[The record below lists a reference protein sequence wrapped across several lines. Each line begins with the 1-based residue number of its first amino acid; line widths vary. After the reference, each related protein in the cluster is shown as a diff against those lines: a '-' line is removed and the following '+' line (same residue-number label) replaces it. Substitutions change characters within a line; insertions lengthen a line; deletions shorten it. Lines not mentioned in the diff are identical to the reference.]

1 MIKRGQIYF
10 IKSNRKEQG
19 SEMWGD
25 RPAVIVSCN
34 ELAETSPTVQLCY
47 MTTKPK
53 KDLPTHFITEGG
65 LKPSTVI
72 CEQVTTVSADR
83 VGELIGECSPEE
95 MRLLDR
101 CLHKSLGLVE
111 VQREQNTSVDIEKIK
126 KERDLYKD
134 LYKRLSNE
142 LLGK

>member
-19 SEMWGD
+19 SEMRGD

-47 MTTKPK
+47 MTTRPK

-72 CEQVTTVSADR
+72 CEQVSTVSIDR
-83 VGELIGECSPEE
+83 VGELIGECSTEE
-95 MRLLDR
+95 IQLLDQ
-101 CLHKSLGLVE
+101 CLHKSLGL
-111 VQREQNTSVDIEKIK
+111 REQQNVSTDTEKLK
-126 KERDLYKD
+126 RERDLYKD
-134 LYKRLSNE
+134 LYERLSNE
-142 LLGK
+142 ILGK

>member
-1 MIKRGQIYF
+1 
-10 IKSNRKEQG
+10 
-19 SEMWGD
+19 MWGD
-25 RPAVIVSCN
+25 RPAVIVSCD

-47 MTTKPK
+47 MTTRPK

-72 CEQVTTVSADR
+72 CEQISTVSKER
-83 VGELIGECSPEE
+83 VGELIGECNPEE

-101 CLHKSLGLVE
+101 CLHKSLGLGE

-126 KERDLYKD
+126 KERDLYRD

>member
-34 ELAETSPTVQLCY
+34 ELAETSPTVQLGY

-65 LKPSTVI
+65 VKAVYCNMRAGNNSKRRPRRRI
-72 CEQVTTVSADR
+72 DR
-83 VGELIGECSPEE
+83 
-95 MRLLDR
+95 R
-101 CLHKSLGLVE
+101 
-111 VQREQNTSVDIEKIK
+111 VQPGG
-126 KERDLYKD
+126 
-134 LYKRLSNE
+134 NE
-142 LLGK
+142 AIR

>member
-1 MIKRGQIYF
+1 MLHDNKTKKR
-10 IKSNRKEQG
+10 
-19 SEMWGD
+19 
-25 RPAVIVSCN
+25 
-34 ELAETSPTVQLCY
+34 PTNAFY
-47 MTTKPK
+47 YRG
-53 KDLPTHFITEGG
+53 GG

-111 VQREQNTSVDIEKIK
+111 VQQEQNTSVDIEKIK
-126 KERDLYKD
+126 KERDLYRD

>member
-1 MIKRGQIYF
+1 MPHDNKTKKR
-10 IKSNRKEQG
+10 
-19 SEMWGD
+19 
-25 RPAVIVSCN
+25 
-34 ELAETSPTVQLCY
+34 PTNAFY
-47 MTTKPK
+47 YR
-53 KDLPTHFITEGG
+53 GG

-111 VQREQNTSVDIEKIK
+111 VQREQNTSADIEKIK
-126 KERDLYKD
+126 KERDLYRD

>member
-1 MIKRGQIYF
+1 
-10 IKSNRKEQG
+10 
-19 SEMWGD
+19 MWGD

-47 MTTKPK
+47 MTTRPK

-72 CEQVTTVSADR
+72 CEQVSTVSIDR

-95 MRLLDR
+95 MRLLDQ
-101 CLHKSLGLVE
+101 CLHKSLGLAE
-111 VQREQNTSVDIEKIK
+111 MQQGNINADMEKIVR
-126 KERDLYKD
+126 ERDLYKD
-134 LYKRLSNE
+134 LYERLSSE

>member
-47 MTTKPK
+47 MTTRPK

-65 LKPSTVI
+65 AKAIYGNMRAGIDGKHRPSGRIDRRMQHRGDTVI
-72 CEQVTTVSADR
+72 RSMPA
-83 VGELIGECSPEE
+83 
-95 MRLLDR
+95 
-101 CLHKSLGLVE
+101 
-111 VQREQNTSVDIEKIK
+111 
-126 KERDLYKD
+126 
-134 LYKRLSNE
+134 
-142 LLGK
+142 

>member
-10 IKSNRKEQG
+10 IRSNRKEQG

-25 RPAVIVSCN
+25 RPAVIVSCD

-47 MTTKPK
+47 MTTRPK

-72 CEQVTTVSADR
+72 CEQVSTVSTDR
-83 VGELIGECSPEE
+83 VGELIGECNQEE
-95 MRLLDR
+95 MHLLDQ
-101 CLHKSLGLVE
+101 CLRKSLGLKE
-111 VQREQNTSVDIEKIK
+111 VQQQNININIDKIR

-134 LYKRLSNE
+134 LYERLSNE

>member
-10 IKSNRKEQG
+10 IRSNRKEQG

-25 RPAVIVSCN
+25 RQAVIVSCD

-47 MTTKPK
+47 VTTRPK

-72 CEQVTTVSADR
+72 CEQVSTVSTDR

-95 MRLLDR
+95 MHLLDQ
-101 CLHKSLGLVE
+101 CLRKSLGLKQE
-111 VQREQNTSVDIEKIK
+111 NNISTDTAKLIR
-126 KERDLYKD
+126 ERDLYKD

-142 LLGK
+142 ILGK

>member
-25 RPAVIVSCN
+25 RPAVVSCN

-111 VQREQNTSVDIEKIK
+111 VQQEQNTSVDIEKIK